1 MAIIPITNDNLEKFK
16 LQTSPKRTLI
26 SSSNGLTG
34 SVAVFGRISPAEKDA
49 VPPAGF
55 TNSVFDEETLEEKR
69 KTALK
74 LAQSG
79 KTSYSGA
86 LEDYLTAVN
95 NAPQSAVKSKRVEVT
110 RFEPSHKFTKDTM
123 RKNVVKNVLFPRYRP
138 IYDAC
143 EWAYPNYHTL
153 NFFTSTKSSKASCL
167 IYPCATGSAH
177 TNDKDNFPYTP
188 GDEFTF
194 EFWINPRYTT
204 VTPTNGPGGT
214 DAEGHYHAGTIMHLS
229 ASYCVSLVS
238 GSSVDVDG
246 YPDKFRIM
254 FQLGHAAQTRP
265 HKIGLYNQDA
275 LSNTSTNPRK
285 GATLKSNT
293 QFFSTRASV
302 IEEFPTG
309 DTFNEYTK
317 GRGVVALT
325 DDNVL
330 KHNHWHHV
338 AIRGGKSI
346 NNRTGSFYVDG
357 KLAGQFPLCSKDYSG
372 NLMPLEMDVTDG
384 DPDALIVGN
393 YLDTRSFEGHE
404 PMLARFF
411 NVNTA
416 FREGLPSFWRDR
428 FDLVAEASGEAAY
441 SDPTAA
447 TEFGL
452 DTIISATKI
461 SPHATY
467 KIITVGGTAFGEV
480 GAPGGFTAGTV
491 FTAGTFGTN
500 LGGTGTVQKLGQFD
514 FSNQLNAELHE
525 IRVWNEYRSL
535 ENIVTGSR
543 SSLTTMSGSLIFYV
557 PPWFTKETRKREVLQ
572 TPFQTFRTKT
582 NDPFNAALSFGIGGR
597 ELNLPNFTRELVQGV
612 SPRHYHLVSSENAGS
627 TKFMSCNELLYDAER
642 TNINGDLISDVDRGF
657 DSIRKGNLT
666 VLPNDNGLFSPD
678 WSLLANPRT
687 HLGNFGIIPASG
699 SISYTAQP
707 ANGNRVRLTSTNGVS
722 HTFKF
727 DNAGTTGTV
736 DLQGVITVRTQGT
749 ADLTYRE
756 LAKAIRLQTAFGNDM
771 TGSVSSGKLSLRQG
785 LNGEAGNTLIQDAF
799 EKISQT
805 SIANA
810 TVSDFTGGEND
821 PATPGTAVDKFVD
834 SFGTQNLGL
843 ISLTNMVSTGSIP
856 EGLVDITS
864 EFRGLPGVGAAKA
877 TAEIFWTGDVA
888 IADGTK
894 IRLTS
899 HNGKRITFKFLNDSL
914 TTTHPN
920 KSVDPKDDTV
930 VIDAR
935 TSVDSEDSGEVGN
948 INDVWFRFM
957 EAVNSYMN
965 GLITVTAPSISPGS
979 TYDNFSADN
988 ITSLILTQ
996 QIKGTSGNK
1005 PIEVTGEFDAAI
1017 TVPSGFTGG
1026 RDNPDAS
1033 ILNSL
1038 EGATPEDPG
1047 IQPGGIL
1054 TILNRTRDPSSNE
1067 VVFFDASN
1075 LFYGNRIK
1083 PGSFIVKDSSLT
1095 GSGGRVSMT
1104 IRDNGK
1110 GGLYRADCKSE
1121 IATWNEIGAIIYEEG
1136 ISVIK
1141 TPNIPFFG
1149 KDQFE
1154 VTMQGDH
1161 NVHVLEVNIPAP
1173 KGKINSSS
1181 NPNYKN
1187 LIPSDYA
1194 SETADKFVYITSIN
1208 LHDENFNIIGRANLA
1223 QPIAKRDTDGYM
1235 FRLKM
1240 DF

>member
-1 MAIIPITNDNLEKFK
+1 MAIIPITSDNLEKFK
-16 LQTSPKRTLI
+16 LQTSPKRTLV

-34 SVAVFGRISPAEKDA
+34 SVAVFGRVSSIEKDA

-55 TNSVFDEETLEEKR
+55 TNSVFDEETIEEKR
-69 KTALK
+69 KAALK
-74 LAQSG
+74 LSQSG

-86 LEDYLTAVN
+86 VEDYLTAVN

-138 IYDAC
+138 IYPSC

-153 NFFTSTKSSKASCL
+153 NFFTGSKSNNSSCL
-167 IYPCATGSAH
+167 IYPCSTGSAQ
-177 TNDKDNFPYTP
+177 TTDKDNFPYTP
-188 GDEFTF
+188 GNEFTF

-204 VTPTNGPGGT
+204 EAPTNGPGGT
-214 DAEGHYHAGTIMHLS
+214 SADSHYHAGTIMHLS
-229 ASYCVSLVS
+229 SSYCISLVS
-238 GSSVDVDG
+238 GSSVDQDG

-265 HKIGLYNQDA
+265 YKIGLYNSDGTN
-275 LSNTSTNPRK
+275 SSSNPRK

-293 QFFSTRASV
+293 QLFSTRAAA

-309 DTFNEYTK
+309 DDFTEYTK
-317 GRGVVALT
+317 GRGIIALT
-325 DDNVL
+325 NDNVL

-346 NNRTGSFYVDG
+346 NNRDGSFYVDG
-357 KLAGQFPLCSKDYSG
+357 KLVGQFPLCTETYAHD
-372 NLMPLEMDVTDG
+372 LMPLQMDVPDG

-393 YLDTRSFEGHE
+393 YLDTRFQAGNE
-404 PMLARFF
+404 PQLARFF

-416 FREGLPSFWRDR
+416 YREGLISMYRGAYDKALELAGEPAHTDPESTKFR
-428 FDLVAEASGEAAY
+428 F
-441 SDPTAA
+441 
-447 TEFGL
+447 
-452 DTIISATKI
+452 
-461 SPHATY
+461 
-467 KIITVGGTAFGEV
+467 
-480 GAPGGFTAGTV
+480 
-491 FTAGTFGTN
+491 TN
-500 LGGTGTVQKLGQFD
+500 P
-514 FSNQLNAELHE
+514 LNAEIHE
-525 IRVWNEYRSL
+525 IRVWKEYRSV
-535 ENIVTGSR
+535 ENIVTGSQ
-543 SSLTTMSGSLIFYV
+543 SSLTEISGSLMFYV

-572 TPFQTFRTKT
+572 TPFQAFRTKT
-582 NDPFNAALSFGIGGR
+582 DDPFNAALSFGIGGR
-597 ELNLPNFTRELVQGV
+597 ELNLPNFTREIVQGV
-612 SPRHYHLVSSENAGS
+612 SPRHYKLVSTENAGS

-642 TNINGDLISDVDRGF
+642 TNISGDLISDVDRGF

-666 VLPNDNGLFSPD
+666 VLPNDNGLFNPD
-678 WSLLANPRT
+678 WTLLGKATT
-687 HLGNFGIIPASG
+687 HLGNFGITPASG
-699 SISYTAQP
+699 SISYTGQP
-707 ANGNRVRLTSTNGVS
+707 ANGNKIGLTSASGTRHV
-722 HTFKF
+722 FKF
-727 DNAGTTGTV
+727 ETSGVTGTK
-736 DLQGVITVRTQGT
+736 DLDGVITVDIKGS
-749 ADLTYRE
+749 ADLTYQE
-756 LAKAIRLQTAFGNDM
+756 FLSALKAATAFGNEM
-771 TGSVSSGKLSLRQG
+771 SGSFSSGKITLRQG
-785 LNGEAGNTLIQDAF
+785 INGESGNTGIQDIF
-799 EKISQT
+799 PKISQ
-805 SIANA
+805 SSVANA
-810 TVSDFTGGEND
+810 TVSNFVGGEND
-821 PATPGTAVDKFVD
+821 PKVSGTAVDKFVD

-843 ISLTNMVSTGSIP
+843 ISLEKMVSTGSIP

-877 TAEIFWTGDVA
+877 TAEIVWTANVA
-888 IADGTK
+888 IQDGTK
-894 IRLTS
+894 IALTS
-899 HNGKRITFKFLNDSL
+899 HNGKKITFKFLNDSL
-914 TTTHPN
+914 GGRAN
-920 KSVDPKDDTV
+920 KTFDASDSTV
-930 VIDAR
+930 IVDAR
-935 TSVDSEDSGEVGN
+935 TAVDSADSGTGAN
-948 INDVWFRFM
+948 INDVWYRFM
-957 EAVNSYMN
+957 QAVNSYMN
-965 GLITVTAPSISPGS
+965 GLITVTAPSVSPGS
-979 TYDNFSADN
+979 SYDDFGDAN

-996 QIKGTSGNK
+996 QVKGTSGNK
-1005 PIEVTGEFDAAI
+1005 SIQVIGTFDAAI
-1017 TVPSGFTGG
+1017 TVPSSFSGG
-1026 RDNPDAS
+1026 RDNPDPS
-1033 ILNSL
+1033 VLNSL

-1083 PGSFIVKDSSLT
+1083 PGSFVVKDSAIT

-1110 GGLYRADCKSE
+1110 GGLFRADCKSKV
-1121 IATWNEIGAIIYEEG
+1121 ATWNEIGSIIYEEG

-1161 NVHVLEVNIPAP
+1161 NVHVLEINIPAP

-1181 NPNYKN
+1181 NPNYKK
-1187 LIPSDYA
+1187 LVPSDYA

>member
-1 MAIIPITNDNLEKFK
+1 MAIIPITSDNLEKFK

-34 SVAVFGRISPAEKDA
+34 SIAVFGRVSSAEKDA
-49 VPPAGF
+49 VPPSGF

-86 LEDYLTAVN
+86 IEDYLTAVN
-95 NAPQSAVKSKRVEVT
+95 NAPQSAVKSKRVEIT
-110 RFEPSHKFTKDTM
+110 RFEPSHRFSKDTM

-153 NFFTSTKSSKASCL
+153 NFFTGSKSSNSSCL
-167 IYPCATGSAH
+167 IYPCSTGSAQ
-177 TNDKDNFPYTP
+177 TADKDNFPYTP
-188 GDEFTF
+188 GNEFTF

-204 VTPTNGPGGT
+204 ETPTNGPGGT
-214 DAEGHYHAGTIMHLS
+214 SADSHYHAGTIMHLS
-229 ASYCVSLVS
+229 SSYCISLVS
-238 GSSVDVDG
+238 GSSVDQDG

-254 FQLGHAAQTRP
+254 FQLGHASQTRP
-265 HKIGLYNQDA
+265 YKIGLYNSDGTN
-275 LSNTSTNPRK
+275 SSSNPRK
-285 GATLKSNT
+285 GATLKDNSKL
-293 QFFSTRASV
+293 FETRGATGG
-302 IEEFPTG
+302 IEG
-309 DTFNEYTK
+309 FNADFTK
-317 GRGVVALT
+317 GPGIIAVSN
-325 DDNVL
+325 DNVL

-338 AIRGGKSI
+338 AIRGGKTI

-357 KLAGQFPLCSKDYSG
+357 KLAGQFPLCSKTYAHD
-372 NLMPLEMDVTDG
+372 LMPLKMDIPDG

-393 YLDTRSFEGHE
+393 YLDTRFQAGNE
-404 PMLARFF
+404 PQLARFF
-411 NVNTA
+411 NINTA
-416 FREGLPSFWRDR
+416 YREGLISMYRGA
-428 FDLVAEASGEAAY
+428 FDEALELAGEAAY
-441 SDPTAA
+441 TDP
-447 TEFGL
+447 E
-452 DTIISATKI
+452 STK
-461 SPHATY
+461 
-467 KIITVGGTAFGEV
+467 FR
-480 GAPGGFTAGTV
+480 FT
-491 FTAGTFGTN
+491 N
-500 LGGTGTVQKLGQFD
+500 P
-514 FSNQLNAELHE
+514 LNAELHE
-525 IRVWNEYRSL
+525 IRVWKEYRSL
-535 ENIVTGSR
+535 ENIVTGSQ
-543 SSLTTMSGSLIFYV
+543 SSLTAISGSLMFYV

-572 TPFQTFRTKT
+572 TPFQSFRTTT

-627 TKFMSCNELLYDAER
+627 TQFMSCNELLYDAEK
-642 TNINGDLISDVDRGF
+642 TNVDGVPISDQDRGF

-666 VLPNDNGLFSPD
+666 VLPNDNGRFNPD
-678 WSLLANPRT
+678 WTLLSKPET
-687 HLGNFGIIPASG
+687 HLGNFGITPASG
-699 SISYTAQP
+699 SITYTGQP
-707 ANGNRVRLTSTNGVS
+707 ADQNKIKLEDASGVS
-722 HTFKF
+722 HEFRF
-727 DNAGTTGTV
+727 DASGTTGTK
-736 DLQGVITVRTQGT
+736 DLEGVITVRIGGT
-749 ADLTYRE
+749 ADITYQA
-756 LAKAIRLQTAFGNDM
+756 LITALIGANAFQSNM
-771 TGSVSSGKLSLRQG
+771 TGSLSSGKVTLRQG
-785 LNGEAGNTLIQDAF
+785 LNGESGNTQIVDFF
-799 EKISQT
+799 EKTAQLK
-805 SIANA
+805 IAHA
-810 TVSDFTGGEND
+810 TISDFAGGENS
-821 PATPGTAVDKFVD
+821 PETPGTAVDKFVD

-843 ISLTNMVSTGSIP
+843 ISLDNMVSTGSIP

-864 EFRGLPGVGAAKA
+864 EFRGLPGVGASKA
-877 TAEIFWTGDVA
+877 TAEIIWTGNVA

-894 IRLTS
+894 IRLS
-899 HNGKRITFKFLNDSL
+899 AHNGKEITFKFLNDSL
-914 TTTHPN
+914 GGRAN
-920 KSVDPKDDTV
+920 KTKDAEDDTV
-930 VIDAR
+930 IIDAR
-935 TSVDSEDSGEVGN
+935 SAEDSGDSAGVGN
-948 INDVWFRFM
+948 INDVWYRFM

-965 GLITVTAPSISPGS
+965 GLITVTAPSVSQGS
-979 TYDNFSADN
+979 VYDNFSDAN

-996 QIKGTSGNK
+996 QIKGTAGNTS
-1005 PIEVTGEFDAAI
+1005 IVVTGEFDAAI
-1017 TVPSGFTGG
+1017 TVPSSFSGG

-1083 PGSFIVKDSSLT
+1083 PGSFIVKDSAIT
-1095 GSGGRVSMT
+1095 GSSGRVAMT

-1110 GGLYRADCKSE
+1110 GGLFRADCKSE
-1121 IATWNEIGAIIYEEG
+1121 VATWNEIGAIIYEEG

-1187 LIPSDYA
+1187 LVPSDYA